1 MRREVITWQ
10 EVEKLIDHLIPQFP
24 VEFDAIVMLRQGGIV
39 PGGMLAEMLRVK
51 RTYIADIE
59 FPKGFELERQRS
71 DPKFVAWPVVHVFP
85 EASLIADRKVLV
97 VTSAWGTGRIV
108 PTVRNKVTGADGEV
122 YTCVLHFSHQRSLFT
137 NEKPDFYAALT
148 DAWIIYPWEI
158 ERGTDLIMKDL
169 V

>member
-1 MRREVITWQ
+1 
-10 EVEKLIDHLIPQFP
+10 
-24 VEFDAIVMLRQGGIV
+24 
-39 PGGMLAEMLRVK
+39 
-51 RTYIADIE
+51 
-59 FPKGFELERQRS
+59 
-71 DPKFVAWPVVHVFP
+71 VVHVFP

-97 VTSAWGTGRIV
+97 VTSAWGTGRSV
-108 PTVRNKVTGADGEV
+108 TTVRNKVTGADGEV